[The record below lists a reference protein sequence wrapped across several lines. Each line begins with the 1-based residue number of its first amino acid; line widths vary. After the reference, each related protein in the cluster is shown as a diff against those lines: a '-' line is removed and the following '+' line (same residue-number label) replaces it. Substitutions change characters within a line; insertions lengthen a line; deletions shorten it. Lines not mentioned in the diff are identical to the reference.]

1 MRIGIEDRLYVGI
14 NKIKPLYEVEKIKDV
29 RVISYDVCLLIDI
42 VQYGIVYDDISSYT
56 LWIEKE
62 STRFK
67 PGKYNESQEE
77 VVVSHV
83 VDIENFDK
91 FCEDIQEAITKF
103 LVIVTGSTGI
113 RYSISN
119 YRDNVKE
126 YYDYQ
131 RKNREQ

>member
-1 MRIGIEDRLYVGI
+1 MKIENRLYAGRI
-14 NKIKPLYEVEKIKDV
+14 NIEPLYEVRTIKDV
-29 RVISYDVCLLIDI
+29 RVINYDECLLLDI
-42 VQYGIVYDDISSYT
+42 VQYGIVYDDVSSYT

-67 PGKYNESQEE
+67 PGKYNKDKRD
-77 VVVSHV
+77 VIVNMNVNTA
-83 VDIENFDK
+83 DFDK
-91 FCEDIQEAITKF
+91 LCEDIQEAITKF
-103 LVIVTGSTGI
+103 LVIVTGSANI
-113 RYSISN
+113 KYSISN